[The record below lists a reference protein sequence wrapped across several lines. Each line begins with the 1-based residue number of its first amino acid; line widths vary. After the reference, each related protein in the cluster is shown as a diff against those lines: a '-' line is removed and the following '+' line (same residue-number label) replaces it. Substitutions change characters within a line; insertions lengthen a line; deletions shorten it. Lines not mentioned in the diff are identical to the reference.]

1 MLTQTLL
8 PCGAKGT
15 PADWQK
21 GGGAVPNLGRAVS
34 DAQRQQHYN
43 ADSEEQDCDRH
54 GIVFEPTPS
63 IGKHGIPPT
72 EGFFFGPDIRS
83 GS

>member
-1 MLTQTLL
+1 MGGRGFAGS
-8 PCGAKGT
+8 P

-43 ADSEEQDCDRH
+43 ADSEEQDCERH

-72 EGFFFGPDIRS
+72 ERFFLAQI
-83 GS
+83 